1 MNEKDN
7 ETSQASG
14 EETVKLGSGPIPEK
28 ESDLPEDK
36 TVTTPNEKPEEDI
49 EVSPKTPEEEEPI
62 TTSEEESVEAS
73 DEVPEEEPEKEVEV
87 SPKTPEEEEPITTFE
102 EESVEASD
110 EVPEEEPEKEVEVS
124 QETPEEEE
132 EPITTSDEELVEAS
146 DEKPEEDIEVSP
158 KTPEEE
164 EPITTSEEES
174 VEASDEEPE
183 KEVEVSQE
191 TLEEEEEEPITT
203 SDEELVEAS
212 DEKPEEYIEVSTE
225 TPEEEEPITTSDEEL
240 VEASDEEP
248 KEEVKVLPEIPS
260 KEEMPV
266 KEEIPVEKEPETP
279 SEPVPV
285 IKEKPKEAPPKEV
298 VIINEVEKK
307 PNMFVK
313 NIKRT
318 GFAIVLVILLAL
330 VGTMFAWTS
339 GMDDLRDD
347 NTYLIVVVYKDVP
360 QAASIYHTDTK
371 QSDVIE
377 VTELGALS
385 NNKQFF
391 ENAKKQHNVLIDRLI
406 IIDMDTF
413 KKLSTE
419 EYIIYEKTDERI
431 YVDEMCS
438 WINGTIYPRPE
449 IQKDDTPSIV
459 KAKILKSWIDHYNDK
474 LISGYDGY
482 SARVILNAYRSGQI
496 IIYPGNS
503 ALTIMKYIAVER
515 IFFPI
520 D

>member
-14 EETVKLGSGPIPEK
+14 GETEKLGSGPIPEK
-28 ESDLPEDK
+28 EADLPEEE
-36 TVTTPNEKPEEDI
+36 TVTTPNEKPDEEI
-49 EVSPKTPEEEEPI
+49 EVSPETPE
-62 TTSEEESVEAS
+62 
-73 DEVPEEEPEKEVEV
+73 D
-87 SPKTPEEEEPITTFE
+87 EEEPITTFE
-102 EESVEASD
+102 EESVEAS
-110 EVPEEEPEKEVEVS
+110 EEEPKEEVEVS
-124 QETPEEEE
+124 PET
-132 EPITTSDEELVEAS
+132 L
-146 DEKPEEDIEVSP
+146 
-158 KTPEEE
+158 EE

-174 VEASDEEPE
+174 VEASDEEPKE
-183 KEVEVSQE
+183 EVEVLPE
-191 TLEEEEEEPITT
+191 TLEEEPITT
-203 SDEELVEAS
+203 FEVES
-212 DEKPEEYIEVSTE
+212 
-225 TPEEEEPITTSDEEL
+225 

-248 KEEVKVLPEIPS
+248 DEKVEVVPEIP
-260 KEEMPV
+260 V
-266 KEEIPVEKEPETP
+266 KYEIPVRKEPETP
-279 SEPVPV
+279 PESVPL
-285 IKEKPKEAPPKEV
+285 IKEKPKEVPPKEV
-298 VIINEVEKK
+298 VNIKEVEKK
-307 PNMFVK
+307 PNKFVK
-313 NIKRT
+313 NIRRT

-330 VGTMFAWTS
+330 VGAMFAWTS

-347 NTYLIVVVYKDVP
+347 NTYLIVVVHKDVP
-360 QAASIYHTDTK
+360 NAANIYHTDTK

-391 ENAKKQHNVLIDRLI
+391 ENAQKQHNISIDRLI

-413 KKLSTE
+413 KKLSTD
-419 EYIIYEKTDERI
+419 EYIIYDKTDERI

-474 LISGYDGY
+474 LISGYDRY
-482 SARVILNAYRSGQI
+482 SARVILNAYRSDQI

-503 ALTIMKYIAVER
+503 ALTIMKYVAVER
-515 IFFPI
+515 IFFSI

>member
-1 MNEKDN
+1 
-7 ETSQASG
+7 
-14 EETVKLGSGPIPEK
+14 
-28 ESDLPEDK
+28 
-36 TVTTPNEKPEEDI
+36 
-49 EVSPKTPEEEEPI
+49 
-62 TTSEEESVEAS
+62 
-73 DEVPEEEPEKEVEV
+73 
-87 SPKTPEEEEPITTFE
+87 
-102 EESVEASD
+102 
-110 EVPEEEPEKEVEVS
+110 
-124 QETPEEEE
+124 
-132 EPITTSDEELVEAS
+132 
-146 DEKPEEDIEVSP
+146 DEKPEEDIEVS
-158 KTPEEE
+158 T
-164 EPITTSEEES
+164 
-174 VEASDEEPE
+174 
-183 KEVEVSQE
+183 
-191 TLEEEEEEPITT
+191 
-203 SDEELVEAS
+203 
-212 DEKPEEYIEVSTE
+212 
-225 TPEEEEPITTSDEEL
+225 
-240 VEASDEEP
+240 
-248 KEEVKVLPEIPS
+248 
-260 KEEMPV
+260 EMPV

-307 PNMFVK
+307 PNKFVK

-391 ENAKKQHNVLIDRLI
+391 ENAMKQHNVLIDRLI

-459 KAKILKSWIDHYNDK
+459 KAKILKSWIKHYNDK